1 MIGVIFFFF
10 FWPFLRI
17 PCNSTNKKGKE
28 TKTVPVITRD
38 LELGVKPVNLVKPL
52 ITPALGRLKQDA
64 SETRS
69 KRKKK
74 SKNKTKWKR
83 NIKNKIHVI

>member
-1 MIGVIFFFF
+1 M
-10 FWPFLRI
+10 
-17 PCNSTNKKGKE
+17 
-28 TKTVPVITRD
+28 KTVPVISRE
-38 LELGVKPVNLVKPL
+38 LELGLKPVNLVKPP

-74 SKNKTKWKR
+74 SKNKTK
-83 NIKNKIHVI
+83 